1 MKKISEKCSF
11 SSENGDWNFL
21 NRVIKMENHFFP
33 ITNNNPNSDLNKHIV
48 DNDDIDVINNSQI
61 YINQQINESL
71 LIYVLTWNLHGKI
84 PELDELKKILSLTT
98 KENSIQNSYQKSRK
112 FDLFVINTQEC
123 LRSIGA
129 SFFNSSKEDWINVL
143 SEVFGD
149 DYINLVNSTLNSFHI
164 AVFVNKEKIQFFTDL
179 KTGFIK
185 TGFMNIL
192 GNKGAIGVS
201 MKYMSKSLLFVCCH
215 LSSGQ
220 SNIDARNNDFKR
232 ISIGLNLKPTFEFNK
247 KLKDLKINTNNKF
260 ENSDIGKQKF
270 IASNISAMSNQTG
283 KGNNTLKNNF
293 MKDVHL
299 RQFTRN
305 SIEKITYNRKQLT
318 DGNIDDDLDLKNKKN
333 KKKMKNSES
342 DDAETNT
349 NKDIGAPI
357 TQQVKN
363 PQSLNDNK
371 KNFINDNAVFIG
383 SCNNN
388 ESVGEGKQSQN
399 NLEFILFKGDNVPYI
414 SSTGNKK
421 CEVKNDIIND
431 KKEDIEEKLEMN
443 QYDLVIFS
451 GDLNYRINMEI
462 KDIQKHIK
470 NNDYETLLEK
480 DQLYHS
486 LIKKELDLDDF
497 FEGHITFMPT
507 YKFIDGTNEYDFEE
521 RVPGWTDRILYRAN
535 NLNDVIQC
543 KYSSIRDVVLSD
555 HKPVYAVFK
564 INFNNDENKEKKY
577 QRIEKGCLII

>member
-247 KLKDLKINTNNKF
+247 KLKDLKINTNSKF

-270 IASNISAMSNQTG
+270 VASNISAMSNQTG
-283 KGNNTLKNNF
+283 KGNNALKNNF

>member
-1 MKKISEKCSF
+1 MKKISECCSF

-21 NRVIKMENHFFP
+21 NKVIKMENHFFP
-33 ITNNNPNSDLNKHIV
+33 ITNNNPNSYINKQIV
-48 DNDDIDVINNSQI
+48 DNDDIDIINNNQI

-71 LIYVLTWNLHGKI
+71 LIYVFTWNLHGKI
-84 PELDELKKILSLTT
+84 PGIEELKKILSLTT
-98 KENSIQNSYQKSRK
+98 KENNIQNSYQKSRK

-143 SEVFGD
+143 SEFFGEE
-149 DYINLVNSTLNSFHI
+149 YVNLVNSTLNSFHI
-164 AVFVNKEKIQFFTDL
+164 AVFVNKEKIQYFTDL

-247 KLKDLKINTNNKF
+247 KLKDLKINTNSKY
-260 ENSDIGKQKF
+260 EMSDIGKQKY
-270 IASNISAMSNQTG
+270 INSNISAISIQPA

-293 MKDVHL
+293 MKDVNL
-299 RQFTRN
+299 KQFSRN
-305 SIEKITYNRKQLT
+305 SIEKITYSRKKLT
-318 DGNIDDDLDLKNKKN
+318 ESNIDDELDYQNKKN
-333 KKKMKNSES
+333 KKKNKNIES
-342 DDAETNT
+342 DAETNT
-349 NKDIGAPI
+349 NKDIGVPI
-357 TQQVKN
+357 TQEIKN
-363 PQSLNDNK
+363 QQNLDND
-371 KNFINDNAVFIG
+371 KNNLINDNIE

-388 ESVGEGKQSQN
+388 ESVDEEKQSQN
-399 NLEFILFKGDNVPYI
+399 NLEFILFKGDNASYI

-421 CEVKNDIIND
+421 CEIKNDIIND
-431 KKEDIEEKLEMN
+431 KKENIEEKLEMN

-462 KDIQKHIK
+462 KDIQKYIK

-507 YKFIDGTNEYDFEE
+507 YKFIDGTSDYDFEE

-555 HKPVYAVFK
+555 HKPVYAIFK

-577 QRIEKGCLII
+577 QHIEKGCSII